1 MTKISLE
8 KEETPPVTYIS
19 DDNSPDPKSWVKLM
33 DPQTNISFVL
43 YQNARDN
50 ILKKTHW
57 LFDSEIHAGQ
67 ILLKEQF
74 PFTDGLCDPAVNGEV
89 WSHL

>member
-1 MTKISLE
+1 MKDDKTTSSSS
-8 KEETPPVTYIS
+8 PHPVTQVIN
-19 DDNSPDPKSWVKLM
+19 DNSPDPKSWVKLM

-43 YQNARDN
+43 YQDARDN

-74 PFTDGLCDPAVNGEV
+74 PFVDAYNGA
-89 WSHL
+89 